1 MMTALCDYICQNKI
15 PKNLMHSDT
24 DLKLQSSSGYIGR
37 DVRNSIK
44 NDLKNHVLK
53 CLDDDEIFDYWLG
66 KYLTVPLRMQLRK
79 SKPFFLLDNSK
90 RSLRKLLIEKGLG
103 NKPKLGHD
111 IDNANSDVIAKDEN
125 PNVSS
130 ILSIGGEHYEDDDDE
145 YDEEDD
151 LEPIF
156 LDDRHRVASK
166 KIFKDIDEVVLGL
179 INNEIYIRRT
189 EGIKIA
195 YIEGVV
201 FVDGEGFDLPSGPVS
216 TSKETVPIDLDSSS
230 GLGSLLCDQRIVTF
244 KEMVSIGID
253 LSNDND
259 NYRNFLLSF
268 IECGY
273 FYPVDV

>member
-1 MMTALCDYICQNKI
+1 MY
-15 PKNLMHSDT
+15 SDKE
-24 DLKLQSSSGYIGR
+24 LKLQLSSGYISK

-79 SKPFFLLDNSK
+79 SKPFFLLDNDK

-103 NKPKLGHD
+103 NKSNSRHNV
-111 IDNANSDVIAKDEN
+111 DNDNSNAIEN
-125 PNVSS
+125 EENSNISS
-130 ILSIGGEHYEDDDDE
+130 ILSSGSQNYEDDDDE

-156 LDDRHRVASK
+156 LNDRHRVASK

-179 INNEIYIRRT
+179 SNNEIYIRRT
-189 EGIKIA
+189 EGIKLA
-195 YIEGVV
+195 YIEGVI
-201 FVDGEGFDLPSGPVS
+201 FVNGEGFDLPSRSLS
-216 TSKETVPIDLDSSS
+216 TAKETVPVDIDNMS
-230 GLGSLLCDQRIVTF
+230 GLGSLLCDQRIVTY
-244 KEMVSIGID
+244 KEIVDIGID
-253 LSNDND
+253 LSNDD
-259 NYRNFLLSF
+259 DDSRNFLLSF

>member
-1 MMTALCDYICQNKI
+1 MTTALCDYICQNKI
-15 PKNLMHSDT
+15 PKNLMYSDKE
-24 DLKLQSSSGYIGR
+24 LKLQLSSGYISK

-79 SKPFFLLDNSK
+79 SKPFFLLDNDK

-103 NKPKLGHD
+103 NKPNSRLNVD
-111 IDNANSDVIAKDEN
+111 TDNSNAIENDEN
-125 PNVSS
+125 SNISS
-130 ILSIGGEHYEDDDDE
+130 ILSTGSQNYEDDDDE

-156 LDDRHRVASK
+156 LNDRHRVASK

-179 INNEIYIRRT
+179 SNNEIYIRRT
-189 EGIKIA
+189 EGIKLA
-195 YIEGVV
+195 YIEGVI
-201 FVDGEGFDLPSGPVS
+201 FVNGEGFDLPSRS
-216 TSKETVPIDLDSSS
+216 LSISKETVPVDIDNMS
-230 GLGSLLCDQRIVTF
+230 GLGSLLCDQRMVTYKEIVD
-244 KEMVSIGID
+244 IGID

-259 NYRNFLLSF
+259 DSRNFLLSF